1 MERKSV
7 PLEVKD
13 IDKSKRTT
21 VVAHAT
27 YNSIDRVEDIARKGM
42 FTRSWNA
49 GKEDIA
55 FYLNHDD
62 TQAPGKVVDVF
73 EDDKHAYTKAWLGT
87 HTLGNDTLIML
98 DEGVIKNV
106 SFGYIATQKAYTTIN
121 GRKVRELKEVK
132 HIETSVL
139 TKMQAHPD
147 SRVVSVVKAFKQD
160 LELKLLSQE
169 EVDLL
174 QMIAVSDMN
183 ILRSLMEVA
192 AGLDSTSDLYTW
204 IMWNISRRAEQIGGY
219 RDQLRWDAREKA
231 QIKSYIHTAESFCRN
246 TKASDDCI
254 KTVEAELQQAKAL
267 LSEYDTTD
275 TSLITNPSAS
285 RNDNSDFRKRLL
297 LLNLSLKNS

>member
-7 PLEVKD
+7 PLEIKD

-147 SRVVSVVKAFKQD
+147 SRVVSVTKAFNSSTEFKNLSD
-160 LELKLLSQE
+160 REVELLK
-169 EVDLL
+169 
-174 QMIAVSDMN
+174 MIAMSDLNVM
-183 ILRSLMEVA
+183 A
-192 AGLDSTSDLYTW
+192 ALIELANEIDSTSELYTW
-204 IMWNISRRAEQIGGY
+204 VMWSISRRAEQIGEY
-219 RDQLRWDAREKA
+219 RCKILYDAQEKIR
-231 QIKSYIHTAESFCRN
+231 IKSHVQIMEKFCRN
-246 TKASDDCI
+246 TIASDSCI
-254 KTVEAELQQAKAL
+254 KAIEKEIEEAKTL

-285 RNDNSDFRKRLL
+285 RNDNSYFRKRLL
-297 LLNLSLKNS
+297 LLNLSLKNA